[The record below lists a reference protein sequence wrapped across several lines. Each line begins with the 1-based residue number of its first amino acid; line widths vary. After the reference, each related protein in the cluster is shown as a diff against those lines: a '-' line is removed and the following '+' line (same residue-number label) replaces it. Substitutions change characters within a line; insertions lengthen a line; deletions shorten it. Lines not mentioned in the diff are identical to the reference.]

1 MSNSQSTLWDIEPHT
16 RAKHD
21 ILTYYLK
28 GWFPAQAGVPRRLLY
43 IDGFAGPGE
52 YRGGEPGSPVLA
64 LNVVLQH
71 QLFSRITR
79 PGMDLVFV
87 FIEADRAR
95 FVNLQRKLSEFRLPS
110 NIHVHPEHATFEEY
124 VGTRLE
130 ALEQQ
135 NLTMAPS
142 LTFVDPFGPTG
153 FRMSLIERLARH
165 PRSEVLINFSYQP
178 MNQWFLQDPTKHGRL
193 DELFGDA
200 RWRPSLGIMNPQQKE
215 DFLVR
220 EYQTALKERGWQ
232 GFNFRMVN
240 KHNQTQYH
248 LLFGTKHPLG
258 KLIMKRAMWSVSP
271 DGDFQYSDL
280 SNPAQQR
287 LFSGAL
293 DEDYAKELAG
303 VLWRNRRGRHVKK
316 QELIDKET
324 ADHPTCLERHLTRAL
339 IILEYESEPPR
350 IGDVTKANGTPRRAR
365 TYPDGCT
372 IQFAA

>member
-16 RAKHD
+16 QAKHD

-52 YRGGEPGSPVLA
+52 YRGGEPGSPILA

-71 QLFSRITR
+71 QLLARITR

-87 FIEADRAR
+87 FIEAEHPR
-95 FVNLQRKLSEFRLPS
+95 FVNLQRRLQGYTLPS
-110 NIHVHPEHATFEEY
+110 NIHVHAEHATFEEY
-124 VGTRLE
+124 LGARLE

-135 NLTMAPS
+135 QLRLAPS
-142 LTFVDPFGPTG
+142 LVFVDPFGPTG
-153 FRMSLIERLARH
+153 FPMTLIKRLAQH

-178 MNQWFLQDPTKHGRL
+178 LNQWFLRDPSKHKRL
-193 DELFGDA
+193 DELFGND
-200 RWRPSLGIMNPQQKE
+200 RWRPALTMVEPRQRE
-215 DFLVR
+215 VFLVQ
-220 EYQTALKERGWQ
+220 EYQKALEERGWR
-232 GFNFRMVN
+232 GLSFRMVN

-258 KLIMKRAMWSVSP
+258 KRIMKHAMWNVAT
-271 DGDFQYSDL
+271 DGDFQYSDF
-280 SNPAQQR
+280 SNPNQQR
-287 LFSGAL
+287 LFSGVM
-293 DEDYAKELAG
+293 DQVYAEELAEL
-303 VLWRNRRGRHVKK
+303 LWHNRRGSRVKK
-316 QELIDKET
+316 QELLDKET
-324 ADHPTCLERHLTRAL
+324 ADHPTCLERHLTSAL
-339 IILEYESEPPR
+339 KILEYESEPPR
-350 IGDVTKANGTPRRAR
+350 IADVTKANGTPRRSR